1 VVKSRFP
8 NAPLGLLG
16 ASLGANMVI
25 KYLGEEGDKTPVK
38 GAVTIGS
45 PYDMLIVDRFM
56 NRSPIQKVW
65 NFLMTGGLKEYA
77 EKNREPFGRVVD
89 RAYLMASKTVH
100 EFDDRI
106 TRVIG
111 KYEVRS
117 AVFPASSSQFLIS
130 FLQEFYRVRENE
142 SFVYRIAPSTCL
154 SPGESPEVAVKG
166 AEFCEQQI

>member
-1 VVKSRFP
+1 MSQSDATHNAGWTTDIREVIAVVKSRFP
-8 NAPLGLLG
+8 AAPLGLLG

-77 EKNREPFGRVVD
+77 EKNREPFGKVVD

-111 KYEVRS
+111 KYEVRG
-117 AVFPASSSQFLIS
+117 AVIL
-130 FLQEFYRVRENE
+130 
-142 SFVYRIAPSTCL
+142 
-154 SPGESPEVAVKG
+154 
-166 AEFCEQQI
+166 